1 MVLSLSCQCVD
12 VSRELLLL
20 SGDIELNPGP
30 PKRPQDCTSDNDQ
43 TKLDQMFAMLRS
55 VNDRTEKMEKAQG
68 NLIATVNEVK
78 ENQESI
84 QTSLKDIDK
93 RLSDVEAKTSG
104 FENLQQEL
112 SHLRQLSGKLTKEN
126 TRLIDTQSEL
136 EDRMRREN
144 LLFYGLQDEPSE
156 MWEDT

>member
-1 MVLSLSCQCVD
+1 
-12 VSRELLLL
+12 
-20 SGDIELNPGP
+20 
-30 PKRPQDCTSDNDQ
+30 
-43 TKLDQMFAMLRS
+43 
-55 VNDRTEKMEKAQG
+55 MEKAQG